1 MVTGC
6 TSVNEFQELADR
18 IESVMTPV
26 VEKEVLRDVKNIVAT
41 GTVNTTFDLSQL
53 AILLGL
59 DSVEYE
65 PEQFPGLMYRDQEHG
80 CVFLVFASGKIV
92 CTGLKTPE
100 QAENALEDFT
110 TRLLRE
116 V

>member
-6 TSVNEFQELADR
+6 TSITEFQNLADR
-18 IESVMTPV
+18 IESVMMPV
-26 VEKEVLRDVKNIVAT
+26 VEKEVLQDVKNIVAT
-41 GTVNTTFDLSQL
+41 GTVDTTYDLSQL

-80 CVFLVFASGKIV
+80 CVFLVFSSGKIV
-92 CTGLKTPE
+92 CTGLNTPE
-100 QAENALEDFT
+100 KAETALQDFT
-110 TRLLRE
+110 EQLLAE
-116 V
+116 L